1 MWGLEDALKYLDDT
15 APPGKSEYGLGRIN
29 HLLELLDHPE
39 SGYTCVT
46 VVGTNGKGSTIAFLD
61 SLLREHGLT
70 VACHIKPHLEKVTE
84 RIRIDG
90 RDSTPDEF
98 ASALW
103 EVKKAVDD
111 AWSREDRATYFELIF
126 AAFLCAA
133 RTAGVELVLLETGLG
148 GRLDAVNSVD
158 ADMVVLTS
166 IGFDHTELLGDT
178 LREITREKIG
188 VVRDGGILVVQVNP
202 SEVMEVVNE
211 LKHERDVRVFYNS
224 EDVSGIKLGLDGPFQ
239 ELNASL
245 ALRAL
250 KILAREIIPRRFKG
264 ELDRKSIMRGFGSAR
279 LPGRWEKICADGDR
293 TWIIDGAH
301 NVSGLTGVLDKF
313 RSEYDRSGTI
323 IFGMKVTKNAGEVI
337 PILLRSASR
346 LIFVKVPFL
355 ESWDPVK
362 LAGIAGTILNDND
375 NLSQIQVDCAEN
387 ISEGIDRAESGESR
401 GGATLITGS
410 LYLAGEARAIL
421 KYIPAREK

>member
-46 VVGTNGKGSTIAFLD
+46 VVGTNGKGSTVAFLD

-70 VACHIKPHLEKVTE
+70 VACHIKPHLELVTE

-103 EVKKAVDD
+103 EVKQAVDD
-111 AWSREDRATYFELIF
+111 AWSREDKATYFELIF

-133 RTAGVELVLLETGLG
+133 RTSGVEIVLLETGLG

-158 ADMVVLTS
+158 ANLVVLTS

-178 LREITREKIG
+178 LEEITREKIA

-211 LKHERDVRVFYNS
+211 LKQRDVQVFYNN
-224 EDVSGIKLGLDGPFQ
+224 ENVSGIKLGLDGPFQ

-250 KILAREIIPRRFKG
+250 KILAHEIIPGRFKSG
-264 ELDRKSIMRGFGSAR
+264 WDRESIMRGFANAR
-279 LPGRWEKICADGDR
+279 LPGRWEKISTDGDR

-313 RSEYDRSGTI
+313 RSDYDRSGTI
-323 IFGMKVTKNAGEVI
+323 IFGMKITKNAGEVI

-346 LIFVKVPFL
+346 LIFVRVPFL
-355 ESWDPVK
+355 GSWDPVK

-375 NLSQIQVDCAEN
+375 KLSQIQVDFAEN
-387 ISEGIDRAESGESR
+387 ISEGIDRAESGESW
-401 GGATLITGS
+401 GSATLITGS
-410 LYLAGEARAIL
+410 LYLAGEARGIL